1 MFERPRRGRILKIGA
16 ILIIVSLALFSVS
29 VYLVESNSTSASGVN
44 ISPGGSYT
52 LSGKY
57 VNAGDDI
64 DYTVTSNVAAF
75 NISAYVS
82 VSSGSSF
89 GNETAL
95 QKSSLTG
102 VYVSPATGNISLI
115 IKNTGSQTI
124 SVDASLGTIGYPTLL
139 TIIFGFVLLPSGMVL
154 IALYYHSRHVE
165 RRKERRL
172 REYR

>member
-1 MFERPRRGRILKIGA
+1 MLERPRRGRIMKIGA
-16 ILIIVSLALFSVS
+16 IFIIASLALFSVS
-29 VYLVESNSTSASGVN
+29 VYLVESNSASASGISV
-44 ISPGGSYT
+44 SPGSSYT

-64 DYTVTSNVAAF
+64 DYTVTSTLAAF
-75 NISAYVS
+75 NISVYVS
-82 VSSGSSF
+82 VSSGSAF
-89 GNETAL
+89 GKETAL

-102 VYVSPATGNISLI
+102 VYVSPATGNVSLV
-115 IKNTGSQTI
+115 IKNTGPRSI
-124 SVDASLGTIGYPTLL
+124 NIDASIGTIGYPTLL

-154 IALYYHSRHVE
+154 VGLYYYSRHVE